1 MEPLLTAVPVISVSA
16 IFCVWNAYRHALAR
30 RQRVLCERVAYML
43 WVLGTTH
50 PSRQV
55 RLQS

>member
-1 MEPLLTAVPVISVSA
+1 MQPLATAFPALAVSA
-16 IFCVWNAYRHALAR
+16 IFCVWNAYRHALQR
-30 RQRVLCERVAYML
+30 RRRLLCGRVAYML

-55 RLQS
+55 RLRF